1 LFTQSDTNQLNLT
14 SRFALKANLA
24 SPTFTG
30 TVSGITKSMV
40 GLGNVD
46 NTSDANK
53 PISTATQTALN
64 LKFNTADTVSLSNRI
79 NLKFNTA
86 DTSQLNLTS
95 RFAAKLNYTDTS
107 FLFTQ
112 SDTSQLNL
120 TSRFNTKQNTLSG
133 TGFVKASGTSIT
145 YDNSSYLTTGTA
157 ASTYLPLTGGTL
169 TGSLNGT
176 TGIFTTRLGV
186 GGIEASTVPTLF
198 TSGSGDQEVHFTHSD
213 NVEGRKVSLR
223 LTNNNSG
230 FYTYG
235 GLIYAI
241 QGEGLNQYN
250 RMSFGV
256 NTSEIMHLT
265 RFSRVGILN
274 NSPSYTLDVNGT
286 FNASGN
292 TLIGGTLGVT
302 GAATLSST
310 LAVTGDITE
319 NGNNVLTNLDTVSLS
334 TRIDARLNKSD
345 TATMLNPYWRADK
358 FSGTLP
364 ITNGGTGAESAS
376 VARTTLGVGYTFYS
390 TTTGATVL
398 FSSNRVSLVI
408 TGTGSTTTID
418 LTTATNGRQYMIKNL
433 SNATVISSSSN
444 VIPLA
449 GGSAGTAILSAGNVT
464 PQWVTLVAD
473 GTNWHVMQSN

>member
-64 LKFNTADTVSLSNRI
+64 LKFNTADT
-79 NLKFNTA
+79 
-86 DTSQLNLTS
+86 SQLNLTS
-95 RFAAKLNYTDTS
+95 RFAGKLNYTDTS

-112 SDTSQLNL
+112 SDTNQLNL
-120 TSRFNTKQNTLSG
+120 TSRFAAKQNTLTNPVTG
-133 TGFVKASGTSIT
+133 TG
-145 YDNSSYLTTGTA
+145 TTNTLPLFTG
-157 ASTYLPLTGGTL
+157 ASTLGNSVIQQSSNNIGINTTPFASLTLGQGKNIMLDASSNNIPRILFYET
-169 TGSLNGT
+169 NGRNENDVQF
-176 TGIFTTRLGV
+176 G
-186 GGIEASTVPTLF
+186 A
-198 TSGSGDQEVHFTHSD
+198 
-213 NVEGRKVSLR
+213 K
-223 LTNNNSG
+223 
-230 FYTYG
+230 
-235 GLIYAI
+235 I
-241 QGEGLNQYN
+241 QY
-250 RMSFGV
+250 
-256 NTSEIMHLT
+256 
-265 RFSRVGILN
+265 
-274 NSPSYTLDVNGT
+274 NSPSDRLEFVMRDSFAADPSGDELAISILRQSGNTTIHKTLDVTGAT
-286 FNASGN
+286 
-292 TLIGGTLGVT
+292 TLG
-302 GAATLSST
+302 ST
-310 LAVTGDITE
+310 LAVTGNITE
-319 NGNNVLTNLDTVSLS
+319 GGNNVLTNLDTVSLS

-390 TTTGATVL
+390 TTTGATIL

-449 GGSAGTAILSAGNVT
+449 GGSSGTAILSAGNVT